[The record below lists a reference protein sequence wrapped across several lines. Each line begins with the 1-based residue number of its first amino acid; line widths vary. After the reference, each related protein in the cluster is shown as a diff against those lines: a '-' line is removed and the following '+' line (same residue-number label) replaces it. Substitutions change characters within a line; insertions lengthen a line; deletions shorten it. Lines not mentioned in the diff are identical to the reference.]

1 MKKILKFIYNREDK
15 GIYRKRTV
23 FGINIITKPLIFRLE
38 SLENKLDRLLSEK
51 EYQNIEKMYIKM
63 ESYKIYSKLK
73 GKSLKIK
80 E

>member
-1 MKKILKFIYNREDK
+1 MKKILKFIFSNEYK
-15 GIYRKRTV
+15 GIYRITTIC
-23 FGINIITKPLIFRLE
+23 GINITTKLI
-38 SLENKLDRLLSEK
+38 KYKD
-51 EYQNIEKMYIKM
+51 IEKMYIKM